1 MERENYVRSKL
12 MATDT
17 NQSRSPGWLRIALVG
32 RNPKVTLLRILLLI
46 ALVLLTRAYVL
57 LPIQIKGPSMLP
69 TYQENGVNFI
79 NRLAYLRS
87 EPQRGD
93 VVAIRFSGESILL
106 MKRILALPGETI
118 EFRGGQVFIN
128 GERLEEKYLA
138 PDYPCNWDIP
148 PETLKPGLYYVVGD
162 NRTMPEQN
170 HTKGD
175 ASRERIIGKVLLCKN
190 LFASSSPR
198 R

>member
-1 MERENYVRSKL
+1 

-17 NQSRSPGWLRIALVG
+17 NHPASPGWLRIVLIG
-32 RNPKVTLLRILLLI
+32 RNPKLTLVRIVVLI
-46 ALVLLTRAYVL
+46 ALVLLCRAYVL

-69 TYQENGVNFI
+69 TYQENGINFV
-79 NRLAYLRS
+79 NRLAYLKS

-106 MKRILALPGETI
+106 MKRIIGMPGETV
-118 EFRGGQVFIN
+118 EFRNGQVFIN
-128 GERLEEKYLA
+128 GEKLDEPYLA
-138 PDYPCNWDIP
+138 TNYPSNWDIP
-148 PETLKPGLYYVVGD
+148 PETLKPGWYYVVGD
-162 NRTMPEQN
+162 NRTMPEQF
-170 HTKGD
+170 HTKGE
-175 ASRERIIGKVLLCKN
+175 ASRARIIGKVLLCKN